1 MVPGTE
7 NKIMIILK
15 DTFNQ
20 SIISTHRT
28 VAAAVRAQR
37 AHARRVE
44 RKNGRGSYISYSISS
59 TTGEDIREEV
69 DCCRFAL
76 DNE

>member
-1 MVPGTE
+1 
-7 NKIMIILK
+7 MITLA

-44 RKNGRGSYISYSISS
+44 RRNGRGSYINYNIRC
-59 TTGEDIREEV
+59 TTGEDIGEEILIAQHNF
-69 DCCRFAL
+69 DIK
-76 DNE
+76 